1 MSMSPSLS
9 ARIPSAAASSV
20 HTAIVYRDRRRRRAI
35 HGRARSIAL
44 SDPPPPGCV
53 PRSPA
58 VSSCR
63 ASTRPSQASGREAGQ
78 AVQGSVNMDQPKCH
92 CHSAGLGV
100 MCLCREVQQRIVST
114 SSGCQEPH
122 KSTTHGART
131 RCLFLFLF
139 LHVLTFQIEQ
149 SPRLRACVRAR
160 EYLRTTW
167 HSSYGA
173 EWWQM
178 NDRSWSP
185 APCSVMH
192 PAFMP
197 DWWHGTRAGCR
208 RPRA

>member
-1 MSMSPSLS
+1 MSPSLS

-20 HTAIVYRDRRRRRAI
+20 HTAIVYRDRRRRRTI

-63 ASTRPSQASGREAGQ
+63 AATRPSQASGREAGQ
-78 AVQGSVNMDQPKCH
+78 AAQGSVNMDQPKCH
-92 CHSAGLGV
+92 CRFAGHLGV

-131 RCLFLFLF
+131 RSCRCLSLFLFLF
-139 LHVLTFQIEQ
+139 LHVLTLQIEQ
-149 SPRLRACVRAR
+149 SPRLRACVRATR
-160 EYLRTTW
+160 VLTDNLAFQLRRRVV
-167 HSSYGA
+167 A
-173 EWWQM
+173 DE
-178 NDRSWSP
+178 RSFVV
-185 APCSVMH
+185 A
-192 PAFMP
+192 
-197 DWWHGTRAGCR
+197 GTVQRHASCIH
-208 RPRA
+208 A